1 MSRLAGAGFSYAEQV
16 LEPSLQSSATIFTN
30 EAENEVCVAFRGSTA
45 LTNFKS
51 MFALGLVPLSNDN
64 VGNGDGD
71 VPRVHEG
78 YQEASLRLYERLQ
91 SRLDSIAGGTQRVIF
106 TGHSYGGGTATLCA
120 LYHSPDELMTLSAP
134 LVGDAAF
141 AHRFDAAAAA
151 RGARTTHLVHDA
163 DPVLQQNRPLWE
175 ALGYQHTG
183 QIVRCSPTE
192 ALLHESDAAERGGI
206 WPEGGGELAWN
217 FLDHTRYLGTY
228 LGPRVSVG
236 KVRWTRLLK
245 PNYRP

>member
-1 MSRLAGAGFSYAEQV
+1 MRLVDNAVRCSLAASLAYLSPEQLASAKKEWQHTGAFTSSLPGQLYMSRLAGAGFSYAEQV

-71 VPRVHEG
+71 VP
-78 YQEASLRLYERLQ
+78 
-91 SRLDSIAGGTQRVIF
+91 
-106 TGHSYGGGTATLCA
+106 
-120 LYHSPDELMTLSAP
+120 
-134 LVGDAAF
+134 
-141 AHRFDAAAAA
+141 
-151 RGARTTHLVHDA
+151 
-163 DPVLQQNRPLWE
+163 
-175 ALGYQHTG
+175 
-183 QIVRCSPTE
+183 
-192 ALLHESDAAERGGI
+192 
-206 WPEGGGELAWN
+206 EGGGELAWN